1 MGRTVTNALTLE
13 MFSKLIDV
21 ISNGFKKNGTRER
34 LEPNPKIAFILILQ
48 ANLGLRIGDVLNLKL
63 NDIVSDGDRYRLDII
78 EEKTKKERTFTVP
91 TETYRYMMD
100 YCLENGIRKTDR
112 FVQITQRTVQRTVA
126 KAAEHLGYKN
136 ISTHSFRKFFATSV
150 YVDSGY
156 NIALVQELLQ
166 HSDPKTTRKYIKIAS
181 KEIETALNRHKF
193 LPKLKSK

>member
-1 MGRTVTNALTLE
+1 MGRTATNALTLE
-13 MFSKLIDV
+13 MFNKLIDV
-21 ISNGFKKNGTRER
+21 ISNGFKKTGTRER
-34 LEPNPKIAFILILQ
+34 LEPNPQTAFILILQ

-112 FVQITQRTVQRTVA
+112 FVQITQRTVQRNVA

-166 HSDPKTTRKYIKIAS
+166 HTDPKTTRKYIKISS
-181 KEIETALNRHKF
+181 KEIEIALDRHKF